1 MSVSFLTVVVDCH
14 DPQSQAEFWARVLRR
29 EVRRRNTDE
38 YQVRDPTGAT
48 GSLYFMKV
56 PEPKVV
62 KNRVHWDLVTPGS
75 IEDEVTALTAAGAQL
90 LAIREDPASLENPDR
105 WAVMLDPE
113 GCGHKSVLRKPLL
126 RKGFC
131 RSGVSQPL

>member
-14 DPQSQAEFWARVLRR
+14 DPQRQAEFWARVLRR
-29 EVRRRNTDE
+29 EVRQRNTDE
-38 YQVRDPTGAT
+38 YQVTDPTGAT

-75 IEDEVTALTAAGAQL
+75 IEDEVAALTAAGAQL
-90 LAIREDPASLENPDR
+90 VVIRQDPASLENPDR
-105 WAVMLDPE
+105 WALMLDPE
-113 GCGHKSVLRKPLL
+113 GNE
-126 RKGFC
+126 FC
-131 RSGVSQPL
+131 VTSSTTLTGWA

>member
-1 MSVSFLTVVVDCH
+1 MVDISVSFFTVVVDCR
-14 DPQSQAEFWARVLRR
+14 DPQAQAEFWARVLKR
-29 EVRRRNTDE
+29 EVRQRNMDE

-75 IEDEVTALTAAGAQL
+75 IEDEVAVLTKAGAHL
-90 LAIREDPASLENPDR
+90 VDMREDPGSMDNPDR

-113 GCGHKSVLRKPLL
+113 GNE
-126 RKGFC
+126 FC
-131 RSGVSQPL
+131 VTSSTTLTGWA